1 MLLTNDG
8 PHDNWQ
14 GEYAILLAS
23 AHGPELVG
31 IVVNQSAAW
40 PNLDSNLEGWRNL
53 VGAARDSG
61 LANVPD
67 PMPSTS
73 VPLSR
78 PDDGDID
85 STVPNASDGA
95 RMILDAAS
103 RYGTPSRPLAV
114 VTGGRLTDVAD
125 AYLLDATL
133 PERVVV
139 VASLGTVEAG
149 GGRMGQPNG
158 EMDPWADTVVVQR
171 FRYVQVSA
179 FYDQLSDVPPARFDE
194 LPDNAFGDW
203 IRAKQPNLFDLPEA
217 ADQVAIIALGI
228 PGFVRSVA
236 RVSQMD
242 ATPLELGDAPILEP
256 DAKGEDWLITE
267 CDAARATERFWQL
280 LPAGTMR

>member
-1 MLLTNDG
+1 VLLTNDG
-8 PHDNWQ
+8 PYDNWQ
-14 GEYAILLAS
+14 GEYAILLANAS
-23 AHGPELVG
+23 GPELLG
-31 IVVNQSAAW
+31 IVVNQSGAW

-61 LANVPD
+61 LAVPD
-67 PMPSTS
+67 PLPSTS

-85 STVPNASDGA
+85 STVPNDSDGA

-158 EMDPWADTVVVQR
+158 EMDPWADNVVVQR

-179 FYDQLSDVPPARFDE
+179 FYDQLSDVPPARFGE
-194 LPDNAFGDW
+194 LPQSAFGDW
-203 IRAKQPNLFDLPEA
+203 IRAKQPSLLDLPEA

-236 RVSQMD
+236 RVSPMD

-256 DAKGEDWLITE
+256 DAKGQDWLITD
-267 CDAARATERFWQL
+267 CDASRATARFWQL
-280 LPAGTMR
+280 LLADNMR